1 MATATATPP
10 SSTST
15 ASPVVESIVA
25 AYKTHAEAEAAVRK
39 LEKGGVPIEHVSIIG
54 RDFKVREEI
63 EGYYRPSDAAK
74 EGAGFGALVWRTLR
88 AAHGL
93 WFFRLPIWSADCAW
107 TLGGNDRGSRDWC
120 RHRRFGQRA
129 HSHRPFRKM
138 KRSSIKSRVEAG
150 EFLVT
155 VMGPQDENARARSIL
170 ENTGQVDLNQF

>member
-107 TLGGNDRGSRDWC
+107 TLGG
-120 RHRRFGQRA
+120 
-129 HSHRPFRKM
+129 
-138 KRSSIKSRVEAG
+138 
-150 EFLVT
+150 FLVT